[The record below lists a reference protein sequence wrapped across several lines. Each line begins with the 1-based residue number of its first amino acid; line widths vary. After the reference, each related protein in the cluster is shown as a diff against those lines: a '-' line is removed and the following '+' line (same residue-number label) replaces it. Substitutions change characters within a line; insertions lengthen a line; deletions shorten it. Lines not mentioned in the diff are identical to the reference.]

1 MCVVAL
7 HEARRHRA
15 KLVGDNVNAVVRMI
29 AKMAADMISCRAPS
43 PAAICQYSKGTDL
56 MATSKPRTHS
66 HPSSVTVDDS
76 AQPGLAA
83 SAGLI
88 ADLVA
93 ANHILFD
100 QGVVDA
106 FGHVSVRH
114 NARDDR
120 FLLARN
126 MAPGVVTA
134 DDIIEFTLDG
144 DPVNA
149 AGRRVYLERF
159 IHGEIYR
166 RRSDVMSIVHSHSHS
181 IVPLSVVK
189 GVKLRALF
197 HMAGFIGQNTPV
209 FEIRE
214 AGGDGTD
221 LLISN
226 QALGRALA
234 EKFDHADIA
243 LMRGHGSTVV
253 GGSIPQAVYRAV
265 YAELNAQYQLSASQ
279 LGEVVYLTEAEGLA
293 CVTNVE
299 GQVQRPWDLWKS
311 QSAQRRG
318 GQSG

>member
-1 MCVVAL
+1 MSASQP
-7 HEARRHRA
+7 H
-15 KLVGDNVNAVVRMI
+15 
-29 AKMAADMISCRAPS
+29 
-43 PAAICQYSKGTDL
+43 
-56 MATSKPRTHS
+56 THGHS
-66 HPSSVTVDDS
+66 SSVAVDDGV
-76 AQPGLAA
+76 QPGPGA
-83 SAGLI
+83 SADLV

-106 FGHVSVRH
+106 FGHVSARH
-114 NARDDR
+114 DARPDR

-126 MAPGVVTA
+126 MAPGAVTA
-134 DDIIEFTLDG
+134 EDIVEFNLDG

-166 RRSDVMSIVHSHSHS
+166 RRPDVMSVVHSHSHS

-189 GVKLRALF
+189 GAKLRALF
-197 HMAGFIGQNTPV
+197 HMAGFIGQNAPV

-214 AGGDGTD
+214 AGGYATD

-226 QALGRALA
+226 NALGRALA

-265 YAELNAQYQLSASQ
+265 YAELNARYQLAASQ
-279 LGEVVYLTEAEGLA
+279 LGEVIYLTEAEGLA

-299 GQVQRPWDLWKS
+299 GQVRRPWDLWKA
-311 QSAQRRG
+311 QSAQKRG
-318 GQSG
+318 G

>member
-1 MCVVAL
+1 MSA
-7 HEARRHRA
+7 
-15 KLVGDNVNAVVRMI
+15 
-29 AKMAADMISCRAPS
+29 
-43 PAAICQYSKGTDL
+43 
-56 MATSKPRTHS
+56 SKPHTHS
-66 HPSSVTVDDS
+66 HPGSVAVDDS
-76 AQPGLAA
+76 AQPGPVA
-83 SAGLI
+83 SADLI
-88 ADLVA
+88 VDLVA

-126 MAPGVVTA
+126 MAPGAVTA

-166 RRSDVMSIVHSHSHS
+166 RRPDVMSIVHSHSHS

-226 QALGRALA
+226 HALGRALA
-234 EKFDHADIA
+234 EKFDHADIV

-279 LGEVVYLTEAEGLA
+279 LGEIVYLTEAEGLA

-299 GQVQRPWDLWKS
+299 GQMQRPWDLWKS